1 MVVKF
6 YDSDIGYDNMMF
18 AFVTRFGLAHLLMGR
33 NKQLHHCNKGCV
45 HDIFTNLDAISY

>member
-6 YDSDIGYDNMMF
+6 YDSEIGYDNMML

-33 NKQLHHCNKGCV
+33 NTTASLLKKVC
-45 HDIFTNLDAISY
+45 A